1 MHAAVALVAVVVA
14 APPAAEITTVKLSC
28 AEQGVSRVPNRM
40 SPPKAW
46 RGVSTPL
53 RSSEVKSETT
63 SGMGCVLVTGEQVS
77 VCIAVGVGGTLYMHV
92 MDYERSNIYRGLF
105 HSHALAHLPH

>member
-53 RSSEVKSETT
+53 RSSEVKSEEPRPREQDQKPLRA
-63 SGMGCVLVTGEQVS
+63 GKAGRRRWPRGRGAGEYMWLR
-77 VCIAVGVGGTLYMHV
+77 GVIKEYPGSEGGE
-92 MDYERSNIYRGLF
+92 D
-105 HSHALAHLPH
+105 